1 MELDLKTS
9 LQISKFIG
17 GIVLDDFWTLLV
29 HLLMGML
36 IGTVIAFLI
45 YRLIKSK
52 GWFKRTI
59 ASSTKRFFLWI
70 FRASFYL
77 SLIGL
82 SSTIALV
89 IGSNKIVQKEITNLV
104 DEGLSYCQTN
114 YFSNFENIESA
125 FAITDQVYAA
135 GYDVNQ
141 ANHLLSEAMVDMI
154 SEKYGLGFLGSYLF
168 ASPKHEMVKEIEDL
182 ERQALAL
189 TISYGLEKI
198 GAGDII
204 EPEDID
210 KAFYAWLNND
220 KGEGLGSMNTF
231 LSTQICY
238 QVKPLIFSIWLPF
251 LIIFGLFIIANAIEV
266 VLFYYRINK
275 GKTPTSLPIDGQN
288 SIPTTPEEG

>member
-114 YFSNFENIESA
+114 Y
-125 FAITDQVYAA
+125 
-135 GYDVNQ
+135 
-141 ANHLLSEAMVDMI
+141 
-154 SEKYGLGFLGSYLF
+154 
-168 ASPKHEMVKEIEDL
+168 
-182 ERQALAL
+182 
-189 TISYGLEKI
+189 
-198 GAGDII
+198 
-204 EPEDID
+204 
-210 KAFYAWLNND
+210 AWRLNR
-220 KGEGLGSMNTF
+220 
-231 LSTQICY
+231 Y
-238 QVKPLIFSIWLPF
+238 
-251 LIIFGLFIIANAIEV
+251 
-266 VLFYYRINK
+266 
-275 GKTPTSLPIDGQN
+275 
-288 SIPTTPEEG
+288 